1 MAIRRSIALN
11 TESSISA
18 GRVVRPA
25 SSLTIS
31 CSRRARSAPKGSP
44 FIATQS
50 SHHRVNVWVA
60 LPSRRVSL
68 HYAFALRSAV
78 AVDIALDAMNDER
91 SAEVADR
98 SIMEKLRKLPR

>member
-1 MAIRRSIALN
+1 
-11 TESSISA
+11 
-18 GRVVRPA
+18 
-25 SSLTIS
+25 
-31 CSRRARSAPKGSP
+31 
-44 FIATQS
+44 
-50 SHHRVNVWVA
+50 
-60 LPSRRVSL
+60 L